1 MGVLMVKKTEDFS
14 FDDDDF
20 FREIDDPGFGDFQSG
35 QKTSG
40 ARKVIADFGGSFIS
54 GVKKSILSPSN
65 QRKILEQ
72 NLPDGYA
79 QTFDA
84 VSTGVQGLKDLYSST
99 KDEISKQAKDF
110 IEPLDTL
117 NKVYGGALPGN
128 MQKKIAETLDNNK
141 TRTYSSPSESEEFGS
156 NLEEIFSE
164 LSKVNKA
171 SAVSSKVATA
181 ESTNRIVASQM
192 AQTAHI
198 SVSNRILSNI
208 SNTNDRIVSLNT
220 AQAKLIR
227 KGVELTFK
235 QYVLQ
240 RRMVDELE
248 LTRKMQFDAFGKI
261 IKNTAMPEVIKATN
275 WELATKNVRGKL
287 IGMAT
292 ERMTAKFAPVAS
304 QIFDR
309 LRTNMSEKVQT
320 AGGYGSMAL
329 SMLGMQAEI
338 EQGMGGGPS
347 RASRAGGIAGSVGAW
362 AGQKWLRSKL
372 GDKFKNDPRFQRF
385 GDAAMNFMDSA
396 PGMFNRLQ
404 GNYGLTGQ
412 LLSALGVGDI
422 LAPDSQARTKVR
434 GNVFKHFDEVTAY
447 NKKSDIAL
455 TEIIPGLL
463 GKILQ
468 SQESMRTG
476 TQVEEMRYDYEK
488 SGFTTVS
495 ELKDRTLKQMYQK
508 TAVKDSRKHANIV
521 VNRLDTKNELSKKDR
536 ALLMRYVLEQA
547 NSDVG
552 YVDPK
557 ALMDP
562 SDSPINKYDSKAA
575 ERIAEVLA
583 NENNFNFTDQ
593 HRLSDTLSLGDRNI
607 IFGNLN
613 SNANY
618 QRQMR
623 MANTDLKNLRRALPN
638 SMDQAIQQAGVGNID
653 ILRDI
658 GAVKWDNDAKEW
670 RFDREAFF
678 DNILSG
684 KTPGFGAGPSGGAPN
699 GIGPIIPPSGGGPI
713 PPVPPSPIPGPGPSP
728 IPGPSSSGAPPS
740 PDDMGN
746 PGGLTDFQQEL
757 LATLERTSAKPSAD
771 IANQILEAIRER
783 LDMGIPQGGDAAPP
797 EQQNRKSRWFR
808 NLIGSTI
815 SMTGRGIKSMFKF
828 SAITAPK
835 AAYKALIQTPFRI
848 IRGVTDLPGRAMSAM
863 GFRHG
868 PKVIDSSNRKFSKL
882 VGDIYVKGKESA
894 VIKLADLKA
903 GKYFDQK
910 TNKVIRTFKD
920 ITGAIVDEAGNIVV
934 SEDEYNEGIY
944 TIVEGKTFSII
955 GGALKLGFHAVK
967 NLAKLPFMS
976 ANLAFKMVTAPVK
989 FVGKMAWNMLT
1000 AAKDVYV
1007 AGEDS
1012 PRLLSRIMRNGG
1024 YFNTDG
1030 SPISSVGDIKG
1041 AVVDATGDTILT
1053 VADISKGLVDKNG
1066 KPIKSV
1072 MEKVRDLA
1080 LAPFKMAG
1088 KAIVGSIKFA
1098 WKASLAPFKILGS
1111 IGRGLGGLFKG
1122 KPKDA
1127 EEAKLQI
1134 SAHTASTIDNIYELL
1149 RQRLPKKKGSWNDI
1163 DGSGFRDG
1171 SREDQMS
1178 RRGKDDDKG
1187 SPVGEPK
1194 EGKEKKGILGILMA
1208 IAGGLGGVLGAIKGW
1223 AGNIFTLMR
1232 IASQTKLATSA
1243 MGALGALGGRG
1254 RRGAAGL
1261 FGKMKNLFTKT
1272 KFGKI
1277 AAIGG
1282 LALAGLG
1289 LSRTSFAKDMFGGA
1303 ASAMGGNEQA
1313 ELKAAMDAAGGSD
1326 SGSSSGGSSSNGGD
1340 GSSLSL
1346 MERMTNGI
1354 GGSMI
1359 GELGAIAA
1367 FPALAMLYSK
1377 AKNTRLGSRLP
1388 EMRHG
1393 NTGPA
1398 PTSKM
1403 GQAMR
1408 FLTSTTKGRMALA
1421 ALTGAG
1427 FVGAHHM
1434 YNGGGGESM
1443 AGSAATGF
1451 GATLG
1456 MDLAAATAVPW
1467 LAMKGKEK
1475 WDAYKARRAG
1485 VPTVSPTPYQ
1495 PYRPGGATPNLAN
1508 RTFTPVTAASRQA
1521 TVAPV
1526 AHTPMPP
1533 RPIPAP
1539 VATPVTPPRPT
1550 GAMSLANRTFTPV
1563 TAATRATMVSPS
1575 VTLPSTPPP
1584 VAPRAGL
1591 MSKAAGLGK
1600 GIFRNAGM
1608 LGTGYALYDA
1618 ATTEGTMWDK
1628 TKAFG
1633 TSLVTS
1639 AAIGKGISLGGKLF
1653 SAAGRQGLK
1662 TGAMNIA
1669 RTVGTQVGRQVLMQG
1684 ARSALMYGGTALAS
1698 TLGAP
1703 VVLGGLA
1710 LAAAGYAAWKG
1721 YKYFFGTDKNAII
1734 RFRMAQYGFK
1744 LDDKDKVAGIGRLEQ
1759 LAQQSVRI
1767 GGDGKA
1773 NFTSNIKPVEI
1784 FKIFGIQPGDKEN
1797 IDRFV
1802 AWFDGRFKPIFLQA
1816 IASYQAITK
1825 KKDLEKADT
1834 LPKKDKLQLLNSMSS
1849 IGDGNP
1855 YSIMVSPYPDGKKL
1869 AFDAD
1874 DVKSELKKALKNI
1887 DNEKGPGEK
1896 SMVDKAKDL
1905 LSDAWDK
1912 TKAFASD
1919 AWDATKNLA
1928 SKVWDTTKNI
1938 GSGILDVAKSGWNAV
1953 SNTFR
1958 NAAKDTMIASSN
1970 LFSGVGDTI
1979 SNAVASMTGDQKA
1992 WQMRVYQAF
2001 KNAGF
2006 SEQQARILTA
2016 EIGRENSYNPKYL
2029 FGGHAD
2035 PHKGTNL
2042 GMLSWQGD
2050 RKPRL
2055 IGFLKQANVLDGRGN
2070 MVPGQAALDAQAR
2083 FIMWELKNT
2092 HKKVGDKFLANP
2104 NIGYAEGAY
2113 LIGKS
2118 YILWRIDDPAYS
2130 AKGKKNRDGFY
2141 NMLLKQLGAKDG
2153 DAKSTSTPSVGSGKI
2168 PVAVQKVA
2176 NSIVGGSSGQSL
2188 ATSRKLEPGNGVRLP
2203 AYQTQPGGQVLGPVE
2218 GGIVSG
2224 GVPSNHRAVKAAT
2237 FATQK
2242 ANAKSTGFCA
2252 KYVANALQ
2260 SAGYKFA
2267 RQASAFMYANGPLAS
2282 AGFTKIQNKGQ
2293 YQIGDVMVY
2302 GAHGGSGGGGVHG
2315 HIQIYNGRNW
2325 VSDFIQRSVS
2335 PGSKYSRV
2343 TPTLWRDSTLLNA
2356 AVVGS
2361 VKAKGP
2367 APTDSNVDTKPDQKS
2382 APKPPTKTPP
2392 PVVARPQTQAN
2403 NIFNAPK
2410 VGNPDEALRKLA
2422 GGNNFMAD
2430 RPTLGVDTDN
2440 SERTPSEDLFGLQN
2454 TVPNIMEKVTS
2465 SAMSRQAADRKQ
2477 KTDEKTTVDTGMQM
2491 LDIQTQQLDTQKSM
2505 LDVLKEIRDGMGKL
2519 GGTPTAEGETKSD
2532 TGNNA
2537 ALRAA
2542 DVIRSKSR
2550 DIPVS
2555 MSINK

>member
-20 FREIDDPGFGDFQSG
+20 FREFDDPGFGDFQSS
-35 QKTSG
+35 QKKSG

-54 GVKKSILSPSN
+54 GVKKSILNPSN
-65 QRKILEQ
+65 QRKILDQ

-84 VSTGVQGLKDLYSST
+84 VSAGAQGLKELYSST

-110 IEPLDTL
+110 VEPLDTL

-128 MQKKIAETLDNNK
+128 IQKKISETLENNK
-141 TRTYSSPSESEEFGS
+141 TRTYSSPSESEEFNS
-156 NLEEIFSE
+156 NLEEVFSE
-164 LSKVNKA
+164 LSKVSKA
-171 SAVSSKVATA
+171 SAVSSKAATQ

-192 AQTAHI
+192 AQTAYI

-220 AQAKLIR
+220 AQAKMMR

-240 RRMVDELE
+240 RKMVDELE

-275 WELATKNVRGKL
+275 WELAAKNVRGKL

-292 ERMTAKFAPVAS
+292 ERVSAKFAPVAS

-309 LRTNMSEKVQT
+309 LRSNMSEKVQT
-320 AGGYGSMAL
+320 AGGFGSMAL
-329 SMLGMQAEI
+329 SMLAMQAEM
-338 EQGMGGGPS
+338 EQEMGGGPS

-372 GDKFKNDPRFQRF
+372 GDKFKNDPRFQRY

-404 GNYGLTGQ
+404 NSYGLTGQ

-422 LAPDSQARTKVR
+422 LVPDSAARTKVR
-434 GNVFKHFDEVTAY
+434 GNAFKHFDEVTAY

-476 TQVEEMRYDYEK
+476 SQVEELRYDYEK
-488 SGFTTVS
+488 SGFTSVS

-575 ERIAEVLA
+575 ERIAEILA

-613 SNANY
+613 SNAKY
-618 QRQMR
+618 QKQMR

-638 SMDQAIQQAGVGNID
+638 SMGQAVQHAGVGNID

-684 KTPGFGAGPSGGAPN
+684 KTPGFGGGPSGSPN
-699 GIGPIIPPSGGGPI
+699 GIGPNLPPGGPFSG
-713 PPVPPSPIPGPGPSP
+713 PPRPSPIPGAGPSPVPGPS
-728 IPGPSSSGAPPS
+728 GSGSPPM
-740 PDDMGN
+740 DDMSN
-746 PGGLTDFQQEL
+746 PGGLTDFQREL
-757 LATLERTSAKPSAD
+757 LSTLERTSAKPSAD

-783 LDMGIPQGGDAAPP
+783 LDMGVPQGGDAAPP

-815 SMTGRGIKSMFKF
+815 GMTGRGMKSMFKF
-828 SAITAPK
+828 SAFTAPK
-835 AAYKALIQTPFRI
+835 AAFKALVQTPFRI
-848 IRGVTDLPGRAMSAM
+848 IRGVTDLPGRVMGAM

-882 VGDIYVKGKESA
+882 VGDIYVKGKEA
-894 VIKLADLKA
+894 PVIKLADLKA
-903 GKYFDQK
+903 GKYFDQR

-920 ITGAIVDEAGNIVV
+920 ITGAIIDEAGNVIV
-934 SEDEYNEGIY
+934 SEDEYKDGIY

-976 ANLAFKMVTAPVK
+976 ANFAFKMVTAPIK
-989 FVGKMAWNMLT
+989 FVGKMAWGMLT

-1030 SPISSVGDIKG
+1030 SPISSVADIKG

-1080 LAPFKMAG
+1080 LAPFKMVG
-1088 KAIVGSIKFA
+1088 KAIVGSAKFA

-1134 SAHTASTIDNIYELL
+1134 SAHTASTIDSIYALL
-1149 RQRLPKKKGSWNDI
+1149 DQRLPKQKGSWNDR

-1171 SREDQMS
+1171 SREDQMAN
-1178 RRGKDDDKG
+1178 RDKDDGKPG
-1187 SPVGEPK
+1187 PGGEPK

-1223 AGNIFTLMR
+1223 AGNIFSLMR
-1232 IASQTKLATSA
+1232 LASQTRLATSA
-1243 MGALGALGGRG
+1243 LGALGALGGRG
-1254 RRGAAGL
+1254 RRGGTGL
-1261 FGKMKNLFTKT
+1261 FSKMKNLFTKT

-1313 ELKAAMDAAGGSD
+1313 ELKAAMQAAGGSD
-1326 SGSSSGGSSSNGGD
+1326 SGSSSGGSSSNNSG

-1346 MERMTNGI
+1346 MERMGNGI
-1354 GGSMI
+1354 GGSVI

-1367 FPALAMLYSK
+1367 FPALAMLYGK

-1393 NTGPA
+1393 GTGPA

-1427 FVGAHHM
+1427 FVGAHQM
-1434 YNGGGGESM
+1434 YNGGGGESLL
-1443 AGSAATGF
+1443 GGAATGF

-1485 VPTVSPTPYQ
+1485 IPALSPTPYQ
-1495 PYRPGGATPNLAN
+1495 PYRPGGANPNLAN

-1521 TVAPV
+1521 TIAPPV
-1526 AHTPMPP
+1526 HTPMPP
-1533 RPIPAP
+1533 RP
-1539 VATPVTPPRPT
+1539 
-1550 GAMSLANRTFTPV
+1550 
-1563 TAATRATMVSPS
+1563 
-1575 VTLPSTPPP
+1575 
-1584 VAPRAGL
+1584 AGGF
-1591 MSKAAGLGK
+1591 MSKVGGLGK
-1600 GIFRNAGM
+1600 GLFRNAGL

-1618 ATTEGTMWDK
+1618 ATTEGGMWDK

-1633 TSLVTS
+1633 TSLATS
-1639 AAIGKGISLGGKLF
+1639 AAIGKGLSLGGQMF

-1662 TGAMNIA
+1662 TGAMNVV

-1703 VVLGGLA
+1703 VVIGGLA

-1744 LDDKDKVAGIGRLEQ
+1744 LSDKDKVAAIGRLEQ
-1759 LAQQSVRI
+1759 LCQQVANVGR
-1767 GGDGKA
+1767 DGKA
-1773 NFTSNIKPVEI
+1773 SFSKNIDTAQI
-1784 FKIFGIQPGDKEN
+1784 FKIFGFQPTDKEN
-1797 IDRFV
+1797 IERFIT
-1802 AWFDGRFKPIFLQA
+1802 WFNGRFKPIFLQA
-1816 IASYQAITK
+1816 LGSYQALAK
-1825 KKDLEKADT
+1825 RKDLEKADT
-1834 LPKKDKLQLLNSMSS
+1834 LPKKDKLQLINSMATVSE
-1849 IGDGNP
+1849 GNP
-1855 YSIMVSPYPDGKKL
+1855 YAVMVSPFPDGKKL
-1869 AFDAD
+1869 LFDGD
-1874 DVKSELKKALKNI
+1874 DVKDELKDALRNI
-1887 DNEKGPGEK
+1887 NNEKGPGEK
-1896 SMVDKAKDL
+1896 SFTDKVKESSSNAWKGMTNFASEAWDDTVELGRKAKDV
-1905 LSDAWDK
+1905 LS
-1912 TKAFASD
+1912 
-1919 AWDATKNLA
+1919 
-1928 SKVWDTTKNI
+1928 NI
-1938 GSGILDVAKSGWNAV
+1938 GQAGANVLKAGWDLNKNFYGSLLRGDVKGAYNTVKNAITGAGDFI
-1953 SNTFR
+1953 SNT
-1958 NAAKDTMIASSN
+1958 
-1970 LFSGVGDTI
+1970 
-1979 SNAVASMTGDQKA
+1979 VATMTGDQKA
-1992 WQMRVYQAF
+1992 WQMRVYTAF
-2001 KNAGF
+2001 KSAGF

-2035 PHKGTNL
+2035 PYKGTNI

-2070 MVPGQAALDAQAR
+2070 MIPGQAALDAQAR

-2092 HKKVGDKFLANP
+2092 HKKVGAKFLANP
-2104 NIGYAEGAY
+2104 NISYTEGAY

-2130 AKGKKNRDGFY
+2130 SKGKKNRDGFY

-2153 DAKSTSTPSVGSGKI
+2153 DGKSPSSPIATAAASGTTG
-2168 PVAVQKVA
+2168 AA
-2176 NSIVGGSSGQSL
+2176 NPTNSKLANIVGQG
-2188 ATSRKLEPGNGVRLP
+2188 
-2203 AYQTQPGGQVLGPVE
+2203 QPGTGVGQRTIGGYTTSNKATGGYGGGTSMASAGITTAGGAAAFIKSIDPKLIELGKKATRLADNQVNVQGMVQPFMVLFYAMVGE
-2218 GGIVSG
+2218 GVQRGVVKMVQVNSAYRSIERQRQLYNDYVSG
-2224 GVPSNHRAVKAAT
+2224 RSKVLAAKPGGSKHN
-2237 FATQK
+2237 FGIAIDI
-2242 ANAKSTGFCA
+2242 NS
-2252 KYVANALQ
+2252 VHANALNQ
-2260 SAGYKFA
+2260 AGLLTKYNFH
-2267 RQASAFMYANGPLAS
+2267 RPLAPKEMWHLENR
-2282 AGFTKIQNKGQ
+2282 FFEKGK
-2293 YQIGDVMVY
+2293 GTVKEV
-2302 GAHGGSGGGGVHG
+2302 AKTVA
-2315 HIQIYNGRNW
+2315 
-2325 VSDFIQRSVS
+2325 
-2335 PGSKYSRV
+2335 
-2343 TPTLWRDSTLLNA
+2343 DSTKTANVNQAKKQLDQNNP
-2356 AVVGS
+2356 VV
-2361 VKAKGP
+2361 VAETKKKAL
-2367 APTDSNVDTKPDQKS
+2367 
-2382 APKPPTKTPP
+2382 PPTI
-2392 PVVARPQTQAN
+2392 ARPQTPSVDA
-2403 NIFNAPK
+2403 
-2410 VGNPDEALRKLA
+2410 ALRKTA
-2422 GGNNFMAD
+2422 GVNNF
-2430 RPTLGVDTDN
+2430 LGGGSDN
-2440 SERTPSEDLFGLQN
+2440 SEKTPYGDLFGLQT
-2454 TVPNIMEKVTS
+2454 TVPSIMEKATS

-2477 KTDEKTTVDTGMQM
+2477 KTDEKATVDTSMQM
-2491 LDIQTQQLDTQKSM
+2491 LDIQTQQLDIQTSM
-2505 LDVLKEIRDGMGKL
+2505 LGVLKEIRDGMGKL
-2519 GGTPTAEGETKSD
+2519 GGTPTTED
-2532 TGNNA
+2532 TATSSSSNNNA

-2555 MSINK
+2555 MSIKK

>member
-1 MGVLMVKKTEDFS
+1 MVKKTEDFS

-35 QKTSG
+35 QKISG

-164 LSKVNKA
+164 LSNVNKA
-171 SAVSSKVATA
+171 SAVSSKAATA

-192 AQTAHI
+192 AQTAYI

-292 ERMTAKFAPVAS
+292 ERVTAKFGPIGS
-304 QIFDR
+304 EIFNR
-309 LRTNMSEKVQT
+309 LKTNMSDKVQT
-320 AGGYGSMAL
+320 AGGFGSMAL
-329 SMLGMQAEI
+329 SMLGMRAEM
-338 EQGMGGGPS
+338 EQEMGGGPS
-347 RASRAGGIAGSVGAW
+347 RAQRAGGIAGQVGAW

-434 GNVFKHFDEVTAY
+434 GNAFKHFDEVTAY

-920 ITGAIVDEAGNIVV
+920 ITGAIVDEAGNVVV

-976 ANLAFKMVTAPVK
+976 ANLAFKMVSAPVK

-1178 RRGKDDDKG
+1178 RRGKGDDKG
-1187 SPVGEPK
+1187 GPVGEPK

-1272 KFGKI
+1272 KFGKV

-1289 LSRTSFAKDMFGGA
+1289 LSRSGFAQSMFSGA
-1303 ASAMGGNEQA
+1303 SSAMGGNEQA
-1313 ELKAAMDAAGGSD
+1313 ELKAAMDSAGGSD

-1346 MERMTNGI
+1346 MERMKNGI

-1359 GELGAIAA
+1359 GELGTMAA
-1367 FPALAMLYSK
+1367 FPA
-1377 AKNTRLGSRLP
+1377 
-1388 EMRHG
+1388 
-1393 NTGPA
+1393 
-1398 PTSKM
+1398 
-1403 GQAMR
+1403 
-1408 FLTSTTKGRMALA
+1408 
-1421 ALTGAG
+1421 
-1427 FVGAHHM
+1427 
-1434 YNGGGGESM
+1434 
-1443 AGSAATGF
+1443 
-1451 GATLG
+1451 
-1456 MDLAAATAVPW
+1456 LAAATAVPW

-1533 RPIPAP
+1533 RP
-1539 VATPVTPPRPT
+1539 
-1550 GAMSLANRTFTPV
+1550 
-1563 TAATRATMVSPS
+1563 
-1575 VTLPSTPPP
+1575 
-1584 VAPRAGL
+1584 AGGGF
-1591 MSKAAGLGK
+1591 MSKVAGAGK
-1600 GIFRNAGM
+1600 GLFRNAG
-1608 LGTGYALYDA
+1608 LFGTGYALYDA
-1618 ATTEGTMWDK
+1618 ATTEGGMWDK

-1633 TSLVTS
+1633 TSLATS
-1639 AAIGKGISLGGKLF
+1639 AAIGKGLSLGGQMF
-1653 SAAGRQGLK
+1653 TAAGREGLK
-1662 TGAMNIA
+1662 AGATNIA

-1684 ARSALMYGGTALAS
+1684 ARSTLMYGASALAS

-1905 LSDAWDK
+1905 LSDTWDK

-1928 SKVWDTTKNI
+1928 SKVWNTTKNI
-1938 GSGILDVAKSGWNAV
+1938 GSGVLDGAKSGWNAV

-1958 NAAKDTMIASSN
+1958 NATKDTLTAASN
-1970 LFSGVGDTI
+1970 LFSGVGDTV
-1979 SNAVASMTGDQKA
+1979 SNAVATMTGDQKA

-2070 MVPGQAALDAQAR
+2070 IVPGQAALDAQAR

-2092 HKKVGDKFLANP
+2092 HKKVGAKFLANP

-2153 DAKSTSTPSVGSGKI
+2153 DAKSTSTPSVGSGNI

-2176 NSIVGGSSGQSL
+2176 SSIVGGSSGQSL

-2237 FATQK
+2237 IATQK
-2242 ANAKSTGFCA
+2242 ANARSTGYCA
-2252 KYVANALQ
+2252 RYVANALQ
-2260 SAGYKFA
+2260 GAGYKFT
-2267 RQASAFMYANGPLAS
+2267 RQASAFMYASGPLAS

-2302 GAHGGSGGGGVHG
+2302 GAHGGSGGGGIHG
-2315 HIQIYNGRNW
+2315 HIQIYNGKNW
-2325 VSDFIQRSVS
+2325 VSDFIQRSVV

-2343 TPTLWRDSTLLNA
+2343 TPTLWRDSTLLTT
-2356 AVVGS
+2356 AVAGA
-2361 VKAKGP
+2361 VKVKGP
-2367 APTDSNVDTKPDQKS
+2367 APADSNVDTKSDQKA
-2382 APKPPTKTPP
+2382 APKTPP

-2410 VGNPDEALRKLA
+2410 VGNPDEVLRKLA

-2477 KTDEKTTVDTGMQM
+2477 KTDEKATVDTSMQM

-2532 TGNNA
+2532 TSNSA